1 MNMDSKKVLAV
12 VNLNPKVREYLDSN
26 GYEVVDENGIGD
38 GKGIE
43 VVMSSGKGKVP
54 KALMDRLPDLRMI
67 DNFGVGYDG
76 VDVAECRA
84 RGIGI
89 CVTAGVLTEDV
100 ADLGVALALALCR
113 RIPQS
118 DALVR
123 CGSYGEGLKP
133 KQGVKLSGKRA
144 GIAGLGR
151 IGHALAQRLSA
162 FSMRI
167 SYYDAYASEP
177 KYEKMPDLQSLA
189 RGCDILFICAA
200 ATPSNRNMIDAGVL
214 NALGPSGMLV
224 NIARGSLV
232 DEKALCDA
240 VTSGAIAGAALD
252 VYANEP
258 NVPKALIASDRT
270 VLTPHIASNT
280 KETRELMADTVIGNL
295 KAFEERG
302 ELVNNALAPRR

>member
-1 MNMDSKKVLAV
+1 MNSKKILTV
-12 VNLNPKVREYLDSN
+12 VKLNPKVGEYLDSE
-26 GYEVVDENGIGD
+26 GYEVLDQGSIGE
-38 GKGIE
+38 GRGIE
-43 VVMSSGKGKVP
+43 VLMSSGKGRVP
-54 KALMDRLPDLRMI
+54 KDLLDRLPDLKMI

-76 VDVAECRA
+76 VDVQECRR

-89 CVTAGVLTEDV
+89 CVTAGVLTDDV

-113 RIPQS
+113 KIPQS
-118 DALVR
+118 DAFVR

-133 KQGVKLSGKRA
+133 RQGVKLSGKRA

-151 IGHALAQRLSA
+151 IGHALARRLEG
-162 FSMRI
+162 FSMSI
-167 SYYDAYASEP
+167 SYYDEHACDDKYQKQPDLATLASE
-177 KYEKMPDLQSLA
+177 
-189 RGCDILFICAA
+189 CDILFICAA
-200 ATPSNRNMIDAGVL
+200 ATAQNRNMVDAKVL

-252 VYANEP
+252 VYASEP
-258 NVPKALIASDRT
+258 QVPDALIVSDRT

-280 KETRELMADTVIGNL
+280 KETRELMAQTVIANL
-295 KAFEERG
+295 KAFAERG
-302 ELVNNALAPRR
+302 ELLNNALAPRR

>member
-1 MNMDSKKVLAV
+1 MNKRILTV
-12 VNLNPKVREYLDSN
+12 VKLNPKVREYLDSK
-26 GYEVVDENGIGD
+26 GYEVIGEDAIGD

-43 VVMSSGKGKVP
+43 VLMSSGKGRVP
-54 KALMDRLPDLRMI
+54 RALLDRLPDLRMI

-76 VDVAECRA
+76 VDVEECRA

-89 CVTAGVLTEDV
+89 CVTAGMLTEDV

-113 RIPQS
+113 KIPQS
-118 DALVR
+118 DAFVR

-133 KQGVKLSGKRA
+133 RQGVKLSGKHA
-144 GIAGLGR
+144 GIVGLGR
-151 IGHALAQRLSA
+151 IGHALAQRLSG

-167 SYYDAYASEP
+167 SYFDAYANEP
-177 KYEKMPDLQSLA
+177 KYEKAPDLISLA
-189 RGCDILFICAA
+189 MECDIVFICAA
-200 ATPSNRNMIDAGVL
+200 ATKENRGMVNAAVL

-240 VTSGAIAGAALD
+240 VKSGGIAGAALD
-252 VYANEP
+252 VYEREP
-258 NVPKALIASDRT
+258 NVPRELIASDRT

-295 KAFEERG
+295 RAFEDRG

>member
-1 MNMDSKKVLAV
+1 MNMDSKRILAV
-12 VNLNPKVREYLDSN
+12 VKLNPKVKEYLDSK
-26 GYEVVDENGIGD
+26 GYEVVGEDGIGD
-38 GKGIE
+38 GGGIE

-54 KALMDRLPDLRMI
+54 KALIDRLPDLKMI

-100 ADLGVALALALCR
+100 ADLGVSLALALCR
-113 RIPQS
+113 KIPQS
-118 DALVR
+118 DAFVR

-151 IGHALAQRLSA
+151 IGHALAQRLAA
-162 FSMRI
+162 FNMQI
-167 SYYDAYASEP
+167 SYFDAYANEP
-177 KYEKMPDLQSLA
+177 RYQRMPDLESLA

-200 ATPSNRNMIDAGVL
+200 ATPKNHNMVDAKVL
-214 NALGPSGMLV
+214 TALGPSGMLV

-252 VYANEP
+252 VYASEP

-280 KETRELMADTVIGNL
+280 KETRELMADTVISNL
-295 KAFEERG
+295 KAFEERR
-302 ELVNNALAPRR
+302 ELVNNALASRR